1 MDKYISHEIDNMIS
15 RLGKEQLDKY
25 VDELKENCHALA
37 TEYISSTTTLA
48 NDVTKKKWSLK
59 HQLIR
64 RLEIQSKKDCNEMTG
79 EIVEVKQT
87 KTLIQI

>member
-1 MDKYISHEIDNMIS
+1 MIS
-15 RLGKEQLDKY
+15 RISKKQLEDY
-25 VDELKENCHALA
+25 IDELKEDCHALA
-37 TEYISSTTTLA
+37 TEYISSTTTFA
-48 NDVTKKKWSLK
+48 NDITKKKWSLK

-64 RLEIQSKKDCNEMTG
+64 RLEIQSKKDCNEMAE